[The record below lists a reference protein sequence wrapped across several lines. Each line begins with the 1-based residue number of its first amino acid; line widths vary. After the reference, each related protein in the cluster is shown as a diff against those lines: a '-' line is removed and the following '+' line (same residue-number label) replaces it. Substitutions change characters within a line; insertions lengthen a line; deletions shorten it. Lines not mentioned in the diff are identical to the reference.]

1 MNSTRY
7 KSESV
12 RSKTPMSSPQTD
24 SGVLHDILII
34 GAGPCGLAV
43 AARLQ
48 ERTPSALF
56 TDVEHQRYHW
66 IKKHSGRMNV
76 RTTSTKNGKCSG
88 TAGLPGQC
96 PLSCRYDTL
105 ICDASSNTW
114 MNSWRAMFRAMEI
127 KTLRSPLF
135 FHPDPRDRDGL
146 LAFAYEQGREGEL
159 DEIIAV
165 VGKELSKHRK
175 KSKMSGAGQR
185 RILEINERERKDYFR
200 PSTSLF
206 HDYCDSIIDRYGL
219 QHAVQQAK
227 IESIKY
233 GFVENGEV
241 PATEKVFSI
250 QTSASLQY
258 ARTVV
263 LAIGM
268 GLVPRMPT
276 TLSSHELDGAC
287 HSSQIVEKEFPPAH
301 ITQKISQGRRTNLVV
316 VGGGLT
322 SAQIADMAIRR
333 GFSKVWHLMRGDFK
347 GISPC
352 PFPILAVN

>member
-1 MNSTRY
+1 MP
-7 KSESV
+7 V
-12 RSKTPMSSPQTD
+12 SSPQTD
-24 SGVLHDILII
+24 NGILLHDILII

-76 RTTSTKNGKCSG
+76 RKTTTTTSTNTKNNGKWSG
-88 TAGLPGQC
+88 TAGGLLPGQQC

-105 ICDASSNTW
+105 VCDASSSTW
-114 MNSWRAMFRAMEI
+114 MKSWRAMFRAMDI

-146 LAFAYEQGREGEL
+146 LAFAYEHEREGEL
-159 DEIIAV
+159 DEIVAV

-175 KSKMSGAGQR
+175 KGKMRGQSGQR
-185 RILEINERERKDYFR
+185 GIVEINERERKDYFR
-200 PSTSLF
+200 PSASLF
-206 HDYCDSIIDRYGL
+206 QDYCDSIIDRYGL

-250 QTSASLQY
+250 QTSASLLY

-268 GLVPRMPT
+268 GLLPRMPK
-276 TLSSHELDGAC
+276 TLSSQELDGAC
-287 HSSQIVEKEFPPAH
+287 HSSQLVEKEFPPAH
-301 ITQKISQGRRTNLVV
+301 IMQKISEGRRTNLVV

-333 GFSKVWHLMRGDFK
+333 GVSKVWHLMRGDFK
-347 GISPC
+347 GI
-352 PFPILAVN
+352 